1 MQENDLK
8 DCALKN
14 DTLVFD
20 DIEQNSNDDLID
32 LGIATDSNDV

>member
-20 DIEQNSNDDLID
+20 DIEQNSNDGLD